1 MNKLIWFNWYN
12 KLKTSNWLISEEV
25 INLIDYISVS
35 DNFDYKQVVPNKYI
49 WKTPL
54 QIPRKSAGN
63 EEELM
68 RAEYLVTLLL
78 KQKCI

>member
-1 MNKLIWFNWYN
+1 ML
-12 KLKTSNWLISEEV
+12 
-25 INLIDYISVS
+25 